1 MLVAAGMGK
10 AHQRLHDA
18 RHAFGLFED
27 LSADFLELAVLLALF
42 AQVLR
47 ETGDAGDRVTD
58 FMGHAGS
65 QSTNAGQTLGVHQF
79 VFEHLRFGQVFHQQ
93 HQATVARRERFV
105 DGRFVQ
111 VQPAGLAVEGQVL
124 LVQVFVRNVDEA
136 LQQFF
141 PRIGDGAQARTD
153 HTLRGDPGQLLHG
166 FVPHEDFLILGQ

>member
-1 MLVAAGMGK
+1 M
-10 AHQRLHDA
+10 
-18 RHAFGLFED
+18 
-27 LSADFLELAVLLALF
+27 
-42 AQVLR
+42 
-47 ETGDAGDRVTD
+47 
-58 FMGHAGS
+58 
-65 QSTNAGQTLGVHQF
+65 
-79 VFEHLRFGQVFHQQ
+79 
-93 HQATVARRERFV
+93 
-105 DGRFVQ
+105 Q